1 MKKIIYLLILLVTIS
16 FFPTNVFAKDKDL
29 KTTFIDNLSNNG
41 ELVEDKGTYYIKGE
55 SPNNYLYYSGI
66 MWRIINVDFE
76 NGALTILSDEIITS
90 IAYNTDGSYIESD
103 VRKWLNDTSESG
115 FLGNLFDYKNNLVKT
130 NWNGEIVLNEND
142 IVDSRTIRDYVG
154 LLSIYDVSK
163 ISGLQDIEEC
173 YLNIKKSYC
182 LSNTASKRSGWYINE
197 RGVLNKIDDNNI
209 LGIRPVIKLK
219 LKLLN
224 GSGTK
229 DDPYVVTKENKS
241 TQLEKRSSG
250 EYLLFNNELYR
261 ISYIRKG
268 VTTARKITPI
278 KNGNTYLQK
287 SFSYDNSL
295 FNPKD
300 KDNIAYYLNN
310 DYYKSLNLDS
320 RVMLVYSDSN
330 LGQVSYR
337 DSYLLTRCKN
347 VSCNSRN
354 STIKSRISLMEYASL
369 MNSSYDDDMV
379 YKTWLITPASTS
391 QIYTLNS
398 DSSISTNIM
407 TDAFAITPTINLK
420 KDIRI
425 KSGTGSRS
433 DPFVINL
440 SNKSKNFYTMK
451 VLVGTKYKIEDIF
464 AEINYD
470 LKWESS
476 NKDICYVTN
485 NSINVINNGA
495 CTVKTSGE
503 NYIYQIN
510 LEAINYKTVI
520 IMDIILSLLCLVTII
535 ICLGHIYKFY
545 KKRS

>member
-1 MKKIIYLLILLVTIS
+1 MIFSI
-16 FFPTNVFAKDKDL
+16 TNVNAKLDDTKNIFFQKL
-29 KTTFIDNLSNNG
+29 KSAE
-41 ELVEDKGTYYIKGE
+41 ELVEDKDTYYIGGE
-55 SPNNYLYYSGI
+55 NPNNYLYYSGI
-66 MWRIINVDFE
+66 MWRIINFDIDSE
-76 NGALTILSDEIITS
+76 TLTILSDEIITS

-103 VRKWLNDTSESG
+103 VRKWLNDTSENG

-154 LLSIYDVSK
+154 LLSLYDVSK
-163 ISGLQDIEEC
+163 ISGLQNIEEC
-173 YLNIKKSYC
+173 YLNIKKSYY
-182 LSNTASKRSGWYINE
+182 LSNTASKNFGWYINE
-197 RGVLNKIDDNNI
+197 RGILNKIDDNNI

-219 LKLLN
+219 LHLLS
-224 GSGTK
+224 GSGSK

-278 KNGNTYLQK
+278 KSEDTYLQK
-287 SFSYDNSL
+287 PFSYDNSL

-320 RVMLVYSDSN
+320 RAMLMYSDSN

-369 MNSSYDDDMV
+369 MNSSYDDAI

-407 TDAFAITPTINLK
+407 TDSFAIIPTINLK
-420 KDIRI
+420 KDIKI

-451 VLVGTKYKIEDIF
+451 GLVGVKYKVEDIF

-485 NSINVINNGA
+485 NNINVINNGI
-495 CTVKTSGE
+495 CTLKTSGK

-535 ICLGHIYKFY
+535 ICLVYIYKFY